1 MIKLTDIL
9 DEMVERGEP
18 MKLVKDITI
27 SDQLNIIWV
36 EISL

>member
-18 MKLVKDITI
+18 MKLVKDASI
-27 SDQLNIIWV
+27 SDQLKYHLV
-36 EISL
+36 L